1 MVRMTGGEIVAEY
14 LIREGVP
21 YVVGIPG
28 HGCLGLVD
36 AFRKRRDELQVI
48 QVRHEQA
55 AVHLADGYYRA
66 RREPLAVFTSI
77 GPGAVNTA
85 VGVATAYV
93 DSMAVLVLTSNV
105 HTHMKG
111 RGVLQEIERSRW
123 GDFPRILEPIVKR
136 YWAVDRVDQLPRVLP
151 RAFNLMLTGRPG
163 PVLIDLP
170 MDVQCDAAEVDLE
183 TLIPRRPEG
192 RVLGDPKQIEA
203 AAELLDQARRPVILA
218 GGGVVA
224 SGAFEELRALAEHLG
239 AAVITTMMGK
249 SAFPEDHPL
258 YCWHAGSKGTTVGN
272 AIARSAD
279 VLLAVGC
286 RFADETTCSYRHGVA
301 FSIPPT
307 KLIQVDIDPHEI
319 GKNYPVE
326 VGIVGDAR
334 AVLSQLLKALGPAR
348 DYKSSDYF
356 AEIQRLKAEWL
367 DQLHPLRE
375 SDRYPVII
383 SRVLRELEESI
394 AEDTIVVSS
403 SGNAQ
408 AQVFQEMAF
417 RRPGTYISTGGF
429 STMGWSLPAA
439 MGCKLAAPDR
449 PVVAVLGD
457 GDFLMTVQE
466 LTTAVQYRI
475 PVVCLV
481 LNNAGWQAITDLQL
495 AAYGAGHDY
504 ATQFNVEGEGF
515 TPNLAAVARAFG
527 AHGERITKAEEVKP
541 ALERAFESS
550 GPAVVEVMVNRDFP
564 HSGGLTA
571 GWWDVP
577 VPAYL
582 TEQRARYERERAEER

>member
-55 AVHLADGYYRA
+55 AVHLADGYYRV

-367 DQLHPLRE
+367 AQLHPLRE

-417 RRPGTYISTGGF
+417 RRPGAYISTGGF

-449 PVVAVLGD
+449 SVVAVLGD

-504 ATQFNVEGEGF
+504 ATQFNVGGEGF
-515 TPNLAAVARAFG
+515 TPNLADVARAFG
-527 AHGERITKAEEVKP
+527 AHGERVTKAEEVKP
-541 ALERAFESS
+541 ALERAFESG